1 MIISRTIHVH
11 GYFTHRVTCSPFIW
25 GKYLDQP
32 LRVTCSDLKILFPPL
47 FSIDKEQPER
57 KEREIIYVSELQSLD
72 RNFFFLLLASIII
85 FLSPFSF
92 TISLFLQAKLS
103 CEQFTLKNLTRFWHN
118 LQLYIQQPSSDFSF

>member
-1 MIISRTIHVH
+1 MDFQSAICVLPMIILRTIHVH
-11 GYFTHRVTCSPFIW
+11 GYFTHRVTYSPFIW

-72 RNFFFLLLASIII
+72 RNFFFTPGLNYHI
-85 FLSPFSF
+85 FITFLFHYFSVSPS
-92 TISLFLQAKLS
+92 QAEL
-103 CEQFTLKNLTRFWHN
+103 
-118 LQLYIQQPSSDFSF
+118 